1 MTLGEF
7 IERTG
12 FDPTA
17 EEFNKIAESY
27 YQFDGDAEAFCKDFV
42 ENHRDRDYYIA
53 RADEIAKLKGQVL
66 ELDKQFRTECER
78 YEKLLVA
85 HNIAARQTEPSTKVT
100 YADINQEF
108 SAAVAEYMSKGY
120 SINTG
125 TMDGSQ
131 GEVAHIDL
139 TNGEEIIRVLLT
151 YNFIPWPEKE
161 YTIIVGRVL
170 SVTTPNL
177 RTHDAE
183 TIWNNELEII
193 SSVTYTERE
202 TGPMQYEYKRV

>member
-1 MTLGEF
+1 MTLREF

-27 YQFDGDAEAFCKDFV
+27 YHFDGDAEAFCKDFV
-42 ENHRDRDYYIA
+42 ENHRDRDYYVA
-53 RADEIAKLKGQVL
+53 RADEIAKLKGQIL
-66 ELDKQFRTECER
+66 ELDKQFKNECER
-78 YEKLLVA
+78 YEREL
-85 HNIAARQTEPSTKVT
+85 ARQRIPSVSSDSGEIT
-100 YADINQEF
+100 YSDINREF
-108 SAAVAEYMSKGY
+108 TAAAAEYLSKGY

-139 TNGEEIIRVLLT
+139 TDGKEIIRVLLT
-151 YNFIPWPEKE
+151 YDFIPWPEKE
-161 YTIIVGRVL
+161 YTIIVGRVP

>member
-1 MTLGEF
+1 
-7 IERTG
+7 
-12 FDPTA
+12 
-17 EEFNKIAESY
+17 
-27 YQFDGDAEAFCKDFV
+27 
-42 ENHRDRDYYIA
+42 
-53 RADEIAKLKGQVL
+53 
-66 ELDKQFRTECER
+66 
-78 YEKLLVA
+78 
-85 HNIAARQTEPSTKVT
+85 
-100 YADINQEF
+100 
-108 SAAVAEYMSKGY
+108 MSKGY

-161 YTIIVGRVL
+161 YTIIVGRVP

>member
-78 YEKLLVA
+78 YEKMLVA
-85 HNIAARQTEPSTKVT
+85 HNIAARQKEPSTKVT

>member
-85 HNIAARQTEPSTKVT
+85 HNIAARQKEPSTKVT

>member
-27 YQFDGDAEAFCKDFV
+27 YHFDGDADAFCKDFV

-53 RADEIAKLKGQVL
+53 RAGEIARLKGQVL
-66 ELDKQFRTECER
+66 ELDKQLRTECER

-85 HNIAARQTEPSTKVT
+85 HNIAARQKEPSTKVT

-108 SAAVAEYMSKGY
+108 SDAVAEYMSKGY

>member
-7 IERTG
+7 VERTG

-17 EEFNKIAESY
+17 EEFTKIADSY
-27 YQFDGDAEAFCKDFV
+27 YRFDGDAEAFCKDFV
-42 ENHRDRDYYIA
+42 ENHRDRDYYVA
-53 RADEIAKLKGQVL
+53 RADEIAKLKGQIL
-66 ELDKQFRTECER
+66 ELDKQFKNECER
-78 YEKLLVA
+78 YEREL
-85 HNIAARQTEPSTKVT
+85 ARQRIPSVSSDSGEIT
-100 YADINQEF
+100 YSDINREF
-108 SAAVAEYMSKGY
+108 TAAAAEYLSKGY

-139 TNGEEIIRVLLT
+139 TDGKEIIRVLLT
-151 YNFIPWPEKE
+151 YDFIPWPEKE
-161 YTIIVGRVL
+161 YTIIVGRVP

>member
-27 YQFDGDAEAFCKDFV
+27 YHFDGDADAFCKDFSGKPPRPRLLYRQGC
-42 ENHRDRDYYIA
+42 EIA
-53 RADEIAKLKGQVL
+53 RLKGQVL

-78 YEKLLVA
+78 YEKMLGA
-85 HNIAARQTEPSTKVT
+85 YNIATRQKEPSAKVT

-108 SAAVAEYMSKGY
+108 SDAVAEYMSKGY

-139 TNGEEIIRVLLT
+139 TDGNEIVRVLLT
-151 YNFIPWPEKE
+151 YDFIPWPEKE
-161 YTIIVGRVL
+161 YTIIE
-170 SVTTPNL
+170 
-177 RTHDAE
+177 HA
-183 TIWNNELEII
+183 I
-193 SSVTYTERE
+193 
-202 TGPMQYEYKRV
+202 

>member
-85 HNIAARQTEPSTKVT
+85 HNIAARQKEPSTKVT

-108 SAAVAEYMSKGY
+108 SARCCGVYV
-120 SINTG
+120 
-125 TMDGSQ
+125 Q
-131 GEVAHIDL
+131 RL
-139 TNGEEIIRVLLT
+139 
-151 YNFIPWPEKE
+151 
-161 YTIIVGRVL
+161 
-170 SVTTPNL
+170 
-177 RTHDAE
+177 
-183 TIWNNELEII
+183 
-193 SSVTYTERE
+193 
-202 TGPMQYEYKRV
+202 